1 MLLVYQGL
9 VDIDKEL
16 AKLQSK
22 REKLISQLEK
32 LRKETQ
38 IPDYESKVLLFFRV
52 HCSNT
57 LQCSHVNLGSGI
69 CAEKQ

>member
-38 IPDYESKVLLFFRV
+38 IPDYESKVLLFFV
-52 HCSNT
+52 STVAVLFNVPM
-57 LQCSHVNLGSGI
+57 LI
-69 CAEKQ
+69 